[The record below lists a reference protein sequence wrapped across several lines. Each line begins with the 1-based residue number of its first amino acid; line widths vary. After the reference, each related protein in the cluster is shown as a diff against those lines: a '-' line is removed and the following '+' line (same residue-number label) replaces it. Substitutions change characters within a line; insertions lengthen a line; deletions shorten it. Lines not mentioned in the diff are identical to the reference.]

1 MSADEAA
8 AIVTGIRGAVQD
20 FLAPEIR
27 EMRADMRAIRDRLEV
42 IDKGFDRPDDQLST
56 YRDVQSLKDQMAEL
70 RARQQPSA

>member
-20 FLAPEIR
+20 FPAPETR
-27 EMRADMRAIRDRLEV
+27 EMLADVCAIRKRLEV
-42 IDKGFDRPDDQLST
+42 IDKRFDRLEDQLST
-56 YRDVQSLKDQMAEL
+56 HRDVQTLKQQMAEL